1 MTPTKRPAP
10 LEDLGH
16 VPWPEIKDST
26 GCAAA
31 IPFLLTAVARGDA
44 EAAGSALG
52 QLRRRICQYGFVV
65 GQATAAT
72 VPFLWELVR
81 LPQVT
86 CRVEILHLLK
96 SIADARQWET
106 TAAAY
111 PKLLHRRDN
120 YVEWEREA
128 RHAVHA
134 QRGVLRHLLDEPDR
148 ELVRASREL
157 DATLTHR

>member
-44 EAAGSALG
+44 EAARSALG
-52 QLRRRICQYGFVV
+52 QLRRRICQYGFLV

-86 CRVEILHLLK
+86 CRVEILQLLK

-111 PKLLHRRDN
+111 PKLLRRRDN

-157 DATLTHR
+157 AATLTDR

>member
-1 MTPTKRPAP
+1 MTPPPRHVP
-10 LEDLGH
+10 LDRLAH

-44 EAAGSALG
+44 DAAGSALG

-86 CRVEILHLLK
+86 CRVEILDLLK
-96 SIADARQWET
+96 SIAAAHQWET

-111 PKLLHRRDN
+111 PKLLRRRDN

-128 RHAVHA
+128 RHAVRA
-134 QRGVLRHLLDEPDR
+134 ERGTLRHLLDEPDH
-148 ELVRASREL
+148 EIVRASREL
-157 DATLTHR
+157 AATLTD